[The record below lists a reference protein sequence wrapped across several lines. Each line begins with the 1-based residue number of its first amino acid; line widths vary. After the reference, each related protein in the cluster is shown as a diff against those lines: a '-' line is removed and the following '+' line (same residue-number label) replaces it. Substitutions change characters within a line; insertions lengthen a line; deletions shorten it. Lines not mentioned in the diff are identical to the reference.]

1 MGTPSPAM
9 PEQATLIR
17 TTAYLLAFRRGLLG
31 EGADEAGG
39 DLRPFVRRG
48 VLDLETLA
56 LLERE
61 AQILVTGRYPEFGD
75 QQTAVT
81 GTPHPAQVPPG
92 GLFPWE
98 DWSRYRPEAY
108 LGEGGMGWVFRARDL
123 KLQRAVAL
131 KFFRAGLPEAGQV
144 FLREA
149 RSQARIDHPHVAKV
163 YEAGEQEGVSFL
175 SMQYIH
181 GPTLQKAAASLD
193 LRDRVEVV
201 RQAALGVHAAHRL
214 GIIHRDLKPGNI
226 MLEWN
231 PEGAVHAYVMDFG
244 LARDL
249 ADMPTGLSRVMGTPS
264 YMSPEQV
271 EGPSVLIGPHTDVY
285 ALGVTLYE
293 LLGERLPF
301 ESTGPAEMMRRILQE
316 EAAPLR
322 KLKPDLPRELEAVVQ
337 RCLEK
342 DVLRR
347 YDSAQDLAD
356 ELQRFLEGQPVLAS
370 PTGRLELALRRVK
383 RNPLPYASG
392 AAVVLL
398 ASGWLAYAVL
408 TGSRER
414 DLDRQVAARE
424 AALLRLQGEMEA
436 LKVRQ
441 ESERAKSEA
450 LARQVAEAPTDTARR
465 ELEDQLKASQA
476 RERELTQQY
485 EAAVKRSQALV
496 PARSPERSPAAPEA
510 KAEPPAPPRPRP
522 EPGPPPA
529 RPQPEPE
536 EGPTLPPTLQRQAPA
551 QYPARALQSPL
562 NPHRNRPV
570 SVLLR
575 VSVDAAGHP
584 TDVAVLQ
591 GVPGPWGFN
600 ESAVT
605 ALRASTYLPAQK
617 DGRPVPG
624 TLDVRVNFTLTPG
637 P

>member
-1 MGTPSPAM
+1 VKREIAV
-9 PEQATLIR
+9 QIR
-17 TTAYLLAFRRGLLG
+17 KSAYLLAFTRGLLG
-31 EGADEAGG
+31 EEAPPEGE

-48 VLDLETLA
+48 VLDLDTLA

-61 AQILVTGRYPEFGD
+61 AEILVTGRYPEFGD
-75 QQTAVT
+75 QQTAMAGV
-81 GTPHPAQVPPG
+81 PAVEQVPPG
-92 GLFPWE
+92 GLFPWQ

-131 KFFRAGLPEAGQV
+131 KFFRSGLPEASQV

-181 GPTLQKAAASLD
+181 GPTLHKAASTLD
-193 LRDRVEVV
+193 LRDRVQVV

-214 GIIHRDLKPGNI
+214 GIVHRDLKPGNI
-226 MLEWN
+226 MLEWDA
-231 PEGAVHAYVMDFG
+231 EGAVHAYVMDFG

-249 ADMPTGLSRVMGTPS
+249 SDMPTGLSRVMGTPS

-271 EGPSVLIGPHTDVY
+271 EGPSVLIGPHTDVF

-293 LLGERLPF
+293 LLAERLPF
-301 ESTGPAEMMRRILQE
+301 ESPSAAEMMRRIVHE
-316 EAAPLR
+316 DPAPLR
-322 KLKPDLPRELEAVVQ
+322 RLKPGLPRELEAVVQ

-356 ELQRFLEGQPVLAS
+356 ELQRFLDGQPVLAS
-370 PTGRLELALRRVK
+370 PTGPLERTLRRVR

-398 ASGWLAYAVL
+398 ASGWLGYALL

-414 DLDRQVAARE
+414 ALDRQVQERE
-424 AALLRLQGEMEA
+424 AALTRLQGEMEA
-436 LKVRQ
+436 LKARQ
-441 ESERAKSEA
+441 DSERARSEA
-450 LARQVAEAPTDTARR
+450 LARQVAEAPTASARR

-485 EAAVKRSQALV
+485 EAALRRSQALV
-496 PARSPERSPAAPEA
+496 PVRPQGPPAGAPGPETRPDPVPAA
-510 KAEPPAPPRPRP
+510 PRPRP
-522 EPGPPPA
+522 DPAPAAPKSPPDT
-529 RPQPEPE
+529 E
-536 EGPTLPPTLQRQAPA
+536 EGPLLPPQLLREASA
-551 QYPARALQSPL
+551 QYPARALS
-562 NPHRNRPV
+562 NPQNPYRNRPV

-575 VSVDAAGHP
+575 VYLDAAGHP
-584 TDVAVLQ
+584 TEVAVLQ
-591 GVPGPWGFN
+591 GVGGPWGYN
-600 ESAVT
+600 ESAT
-605 ALRASTYLPAQK
+605 AAVRASTYQPAQK

-624 TLDVRVNFTLTPG
+624 VLDVRVNFTHTPG